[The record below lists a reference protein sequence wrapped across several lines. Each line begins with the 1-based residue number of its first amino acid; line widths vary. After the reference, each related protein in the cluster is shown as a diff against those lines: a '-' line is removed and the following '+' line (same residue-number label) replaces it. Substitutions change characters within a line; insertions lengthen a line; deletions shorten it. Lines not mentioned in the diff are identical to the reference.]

1 VTFVCEY
8 VNEFLNCN
16 EIMGFLDEIKNCEF
30 FEVYLIPRS
39 RPDSVLVI
47 H

>member
-1 VTFVCEY
+1 MTFVCEY

-16 EIMGFLDEIKNCEF
+16 EIMDFLDQITNCKF
-30 FEVYLIPRS
+30 FEVCLIPRS